1 MFFTYLRREL
11 VNRKRQTAIVSLGLA
26 LAIAVVLVVSSL
38 SNGAKNAQSQVLDSL
53 YGIGTDLTVTQ
64 TPTPQQPGQGGGR
77 QQFDVPG
84 GQSGAATDGQQRQVN
99 RTNLRTSPGSGTL
112 DGSAIATVQGVPNV
126 AAVSTALKLQ
136 NTSFSGELPQI
147 DQGQAGTGGQ
157 GRPGQTQG
165 QSPTLGS
172 SSFAVTTFSVL
183 GVDPVASTGPLSS
196 TVLSSGRALSPT
208 DVGQF
213 NAVLDS
219 TYATSE
225 SLTVGST
232 ITLGK
237 TDGTQDF
244 TVVGIVSSAT
254 SAAET
259 AANVYIPLDTA
270 QTLSG
275 RTGLVSTIYVT
286 ASSGASTDSVADG
299 IRAALPDT
307 TVSTTSDLGSSV
319 SGSLSDASDL
329 LGNLGKW
336 LSIVVLALAFLIAV
350 LFTMSGVGRRTREFG
365 TLRALGWRKNRI
377 VRQVASES
385 VIQGALGGGIGLVLG
400 FIVVKIIDSVAPSL
414 QATTGGLQGSF
425 SGFGGPAG
433 SGGRAGGT
441 AGAGRTGSTIAGAV
455 QGGPRPPG
463 QTGTTYQVALK
474 AAMTPGII
482 ALAIGLAILGGVI
495 AGVFGG
501 LRASRLRPA
510 DALRSVA

>member
-11 VNRKRQTAIVSLGLA
+11 FNRKRQTAIVSLGLA

-38 SNGAKNAQSQVLDSL
+38 ANGAKNAQSQVLDSL
-53 YGIGTDLTVTQ
+53 YGIGTDITVTQ
-64 TPTPQQPGQGGGR
+64 APTPPQQGQGGAR

-84 GQSGAATDGQQRQVN
+84 GQSGAAADGQQRQVN
-99 RTNLRTSPGSGTL
+99 RTNLRTAPGSGTL
-112 DGSAIATVQGVPNV
+112 DEAAVATVRNVPDV
-126 AAVSTALKLQ
+126 AAVSTALKLE

-147 DQGQAGTGGQ
+147 DQGQAVPNGQ
-157 GRPGQTQG
+157 GRPGQGATQTP
-165 QSPTLGS
+165 SLGS
-172 SSFAVTTFSVL
+172 SSFSVTSFSVL
-183 GVDPVASTGPLSS
+183 GVEPMATTGPLSS
-196 TVLSSGRALSPT
+196 TNLNSGRALDSS
-208 DVGQF
+208 DAGQF
-213 NAVLDS
+213 NAVIDS

-232 ITLGK
+232 LTLGK
-237 TDGTQDF
+237 TDGTQEF
-244 TVVGIVSSAT
+244 TIVGIVSSAT
-254 SAAET
+254 AAAET
-259 AANVYIPLDTA
+259 AANVYIPLDIA

-286 ASSGASTDSVADG
+286 SSTGSSTTSVTDE
-299 IRAALPDT
+299 IRAALPNA
-307 TVSTTSDLGSSV
+307 TVSTTSDLGSTV

-336 LSIVVLALAFLIAV
+336 LSVVVLALAFLIAV

-385 VIQGALGGGIGLVLG
+385 LVQGIFGGGIGLLLG
-400 FIVVKIIDSVAPSL
+400 FVVVKVIDSFAPSL
-414 QATTGGLQGSF
+414 QATTGGLQGTF
-425 SGFGGPAG
+425 GGFGG
-433 SGGRAGGT
+433 AGGPGGNGQ
-441 AGAGRTGSTIAGAV
+441 AQGAGRTGSTIAGAA
-455 QGGPRPPG
+455 QGGPRVPG
-463 QTGTTYQVALK
+463 RTATTYQVVLK

-482 ALAIGLAILGGVI
+482 AIAIGLAILGGVI